1 MKTCYIIGAGEEFQ
15 PFSPR
20 TDDLVIAADG
30 GYRYLK
36 KNDIRPALIVGD
48 FDSLGAPPEGI
59 ETIRHP
65 VMKNDT
71 DMLLAVKIGFEQGY
85 RHFVLSGGMG
95 GRLEHTIANLQ
106 TLIYIAQNGGNG
118 VLEGEK
124 QKITAITNSKYFFP
138 GSPRGGISVFA
149 DGTAKGATET
159 GLLYPLQNAVVRSAF
174 PIGVS
179 NEFTSVPASVEVKN
193 GTLLIFWDRQ

>member
-1 MKTCYIIGAGEEFQ
+1 MKTCYIVGAGEEFQ
-15 PFSPR
+15 PFSPQA
-20 TDDLVIAADG
+20 DDLVIAADG
-30 GYRYLK
+30 GYRHQK
-36 KNDIRPALIVGD
+36 KHNIRPALIVGD
-48 FDSLGAPPEGI
+48 FDSLGVPPEGI

-65 VMKNDT
+65 VRKNDT
-71 DMLLAVKIGFEQGY
+71 DMILAVKIGFERGY
-85 RHFVLSGGMG
+85 RQFVLSGGMG
-95 GRLEHTIANLQ
+95 GRLEHTVANLQ
-106 TLIYIAQNGGNG
+106 TLIYIAKNGGNG

-149 DGTAKGATET
+149 DGVAEGVTET
-159 GLLYPLQNAVVRSAF
+159 GLLYPLQNAIVRSSF

-179 NEFTSVPASVEVKN
+179 NEFTGVPASVEVRN